1 MLSMGLQ
8 GVSCQAF
15 SAPISKVSLLLVDRA
30 DGFVTKGYSG
40 IASASLNTARQMGG
54 ILGVAI
60 LGTLLGNQA
69 LFTGTEEAVFIML
82 GAFLLGLVLILSTTR
97 GARSR
102 STQMSVLVVPLSGFS
117 RSTSTLIAS

>member
-15 SAPISKVSLLLVDRA
+15 SAPISKVSLLKVSLLLVDRA

-97 GARSR
+97 GEKRAR
-102 STQMSVLVVPLSGFS
+102 G
-117 RSTSTLIAS
+117 